1 MATDDVDGDGFNQ
14 SLGERLRLA
23 RRSRGWS
30 LSEVETISD
39 GEFKASVVG
48 AYERGERSL
57 TVQRL
62 VRLAATYDVPLDSL
76 LPRPT
81 EPSDTMIDLTAP
93 ELNES
98 HDGALIDRYLGTIQ
112 MMRRGDPRELA
123 IRSSDLRL
131 LSSMLSEDR
140 LSSMSEFEDR

>member
-1 MATDDVDGDGFNQ
+1 MATDEEDGDGFNQ

-30 LSEVETISD
+30 LSEVESISG

-76 LPRPT
+76 LPRPS
-81 EPSDTMIDLTAP
+81 EPSDTMIDLTSA
-93 ELNES
+93 ELTES

-131 LSSMLSEDR
+131 LSSMLSEER
-140 LSSMSEFEDR
+140 LSAMSELDDR

>member
-1 MATDDVDGDGFNQ
+1 MATDEEDGDGFNQ

-30 LSEVETISD
+30 LSEVESISS

-76 LPRPT
+76 LPRPV

-93 ELNES
+93 ELSES
-98 HDGALIDRYLGTIQ
+98 NDGALIDRYLGTIQ

-131 LSSMLSEDR
+131 LSSMLSEER
-140 LSSMSEFEDR
+140 LSAMPEFEDR

>member
-1 MATDDVDGDGFNQ
+1 MASGEVDGDGFNQ
-14 SLGERLRLA
+14 SLGDRLRLA

-76 LPRPT
+76 LPRPS

-93 ELNES
+93 DLDES

-131 LSSMLSEDR
+131 LSSMLSEER
-140 LSSMSEFEDR
+140 LSSMPEFEDR